1 MNPFNNK
8 PPPNKLDTN
17 LINALRRATNLLG
30 ECDASDKELEYFE
43 LDIEGVEAIIGDE
56 SESEQLIA
64 LSKSSY

>member
-1 MNPFNNK
+1 M
-8 PPPNKLDTN
+8 
-17 LINALRRATNLLG
+17 INALRRATNLLG